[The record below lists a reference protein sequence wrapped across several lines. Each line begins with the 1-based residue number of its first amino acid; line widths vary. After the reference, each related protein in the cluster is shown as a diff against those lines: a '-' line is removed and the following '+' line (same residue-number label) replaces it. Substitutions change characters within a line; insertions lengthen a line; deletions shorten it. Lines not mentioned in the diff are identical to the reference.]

1 MVGWLDGCVVG
12 RRGEVGELRNV
23 FPFKAARSPRAAP
36 AHRALSRAGIEN
48 IGVQIEQPMWVL
60 PLRSFADGAARAV
73 GALRAEH
80 AATSAAADAA
90 APGDAPP

>member
-1 MVGWLDGCVVG
+1 
-12 RRGEVGELRNV
+12 
-23 FPFKAARSPRAAP
+23 
-36 AHRALSRAGIEN
+36 
-48 IGVQIEQPMWVL
+48 MWVL

-90 APGDAPP
+90 APGDALP